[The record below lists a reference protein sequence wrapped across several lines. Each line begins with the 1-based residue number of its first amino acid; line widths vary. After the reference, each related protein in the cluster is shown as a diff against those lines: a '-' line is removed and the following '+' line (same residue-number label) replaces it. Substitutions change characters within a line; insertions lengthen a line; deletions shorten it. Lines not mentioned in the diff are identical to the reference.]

1 MDEHQPSVEQC
12 EAEVPARTRKETRGA
27 CQLRLVLPSAAIAS
41 AAVLKEVP
49 LDQLAPEHI
58 AVLIATSLLCAV
70 VVLVA
75 RRWPGRWL
83 VPAGRGFAVL
93 LAGLW
98 IAEEVAN
105 GLRGTWALERRLPFE
120 LSDAAVIAAVI
131 ALWTRR
137 PLACELAWFWG
148 MTGALAA
155 LITPDLS
162 HGFPHFFYWSYFI
175 RHAGIVVA
183 GALLV
188 LGLGLFPRSGAV
200 GRVYLLTAGF
210 AALAGFA
217 SLLTGGNYMFLRE
230 KPSAASPLDLM
241 GPWPWYIASGAL
253 LASML
258 FVALDAPFRRARA
271 RRTPVAS
278 A

>member
-1 MDEHQPSVEQC
+1 
-12 EAEVPARTRKETRGA
+12 
-27 CQLRLVLPSAAIAS
+27 
-41 AAVLKEVP
+41 
-49 LDQLAPEHI
+49 
-58 AVLIATSLLCAV
+58 V
-70 VVLVA
+70 VAA
-75 RRWPGRWL
+75 RRWPARFL
-83 VPAGRGFAVL
+83 APAGRAFAVL

-155 LITPDLS
+155 VITPDLS

-175 RHAGIVVA
+175 RHVGIVVA
-183 GALLV
+183 AALLV
-188 LGLGLFPRSGAV
+188 LGLGLVPRAGAV
-200 GRVYLLTAGF
+200 ARVYLLTVAFAG
-210 AALAGFA
+210 LAGLA

-230 KPSAASPLDLM
+230 RPTAASPLDLM

-253 LASML
+253 LALIL
-258 FVALDAPFRRARA
+258 FLALDTPFRRAPA
-271 RRTPVAS
+271 RRS
-278 A
+278 G